1 MAATDLDKMATYTLV
16 DDADLVY
23 LDSPTTQVG
32 ANSTGSATGIS
43 IGFTFNFDGV
53 AYTTIDVFAYGF
65 ARLAGTETSATSS
78 NLFASNANVILAPW
92 WDNMKT
98 AETVG
103 YVKTQ
108 TQGTAPW
115 RRFIVG
121 WVCYT
126 SSADTAANATTLRF
140 QLVLYETTDKIE
152 MRYAKRAFLGGG
164 GASIDNASAGVKGDT
179 TTITDNW
186 REFAAGYDSLPLG
199 GDNTSAFDGLD
210 DGEYDA
216 LVAAGVR
223 VFEPNW
229 PMCGRAFL
237 IARDELTGLNPYG
250 RVFWKIANF
259 SNWLWCKHTPPLLNF
274 SPYMQ
279 TGASSV
285 TFVRPVEIS
294 QDAAGFDYR
303 VWVQCYAS
311 TGANVTVSIDE
322 DALADPQPATGADWS
337 NLVANV
343 QAVSAG
349 WNELT
354 AFDITVSTSSE
365 YLRFVVSV
373 SAGTVLVSSIMVAPV
388 PLDDIDEN
396 ATGASGWRPMGLHAL
411 RQTGAPVFAEWLNR
425 AWANIAYVVNN
436 RRQEVWSSVWPSTET
451 LASTTERPVRT
462 IGVSKA
468 WLPERSQAATA
479 RIYARDSTGGAPL
492 TLAENGNARLA
503 EFTVD
508 ASGGEYRAQTA
519 AVELLGNLPE
529 IRATCDPVGTMY
541 PHSVAIDWV
550 PSLSTSDLL
559 VGTTPAP
566 KLAYLY
572 AIAARMEKALR
583 LYVQTGQASMMARGK
598 SSTNKW
604 NVQTMVPPAI
614 RALRPHVARDSDD
627 QGQASDE
634 TRIYAAS
641 SGSGVNDEIIIPS
654 PHPRGRDDYP
664 PEGAIDYA
672 VARNDYDDTPTS
684 ARDRLLESPTLTSMS
699 AAVRERVEIVR
710 GVGVTF
716 VPTKADAQTL

>member
-1 MAATDLDKMATYTLV
+1 MAATDLDKLMFQ
-16 DDADLVY
+16 ADTGANGGL
-23 LDSPTTQVG
+23 LELGSPTTQIG
-32 ANSTGSATGIS
+32 ANSTTAATAVA

-53 AYTTIDVFAYGF
+53 AYTTLAELSTYGVVS
-65 ARLAGTETSATSS
+65 LAGTGIAASPTSLWAADTDV
-78 NLFASNANVILAPW
+78 LIAGW
-92 WDNMKT
+92 YGDQKT
-98 AETVG
+98 AETTG
-103 YVKTQ
+103 YVKTEL
-108 TQGTAPW
+108 QGTSPW
-115 RRFIVG
+115 RRFIIE
-121 WVCYT
+121 WNTY
-126 SSADTAANATTLRF
+126 SNSADTAANNDTLTY
-140 QLVLYETTDKIE
+140 QLVLYETIDRFE
-152 MRYAKRAFLGGG
+152 CRY
-164 GASIDNASAGVKGDT
+164 GARVRTGSPSAYPAMGRGCKGDT
-179 TTITDNW
+179 SGDATNYRDMATSTLALGASDTGTTSNLT
-186 REFAAGYDSLPLG
+186 A
-199 GDNTSAFDGLD
+199 TS
-210 DGEYDA
+210 YDA
-216 LVAAGVR
+216 LVGV
-223 VFEPNW
+223 VPFAEPNW

-641 SGSGVNDEIIIPS
+641 SGSGVNDEVVIPS